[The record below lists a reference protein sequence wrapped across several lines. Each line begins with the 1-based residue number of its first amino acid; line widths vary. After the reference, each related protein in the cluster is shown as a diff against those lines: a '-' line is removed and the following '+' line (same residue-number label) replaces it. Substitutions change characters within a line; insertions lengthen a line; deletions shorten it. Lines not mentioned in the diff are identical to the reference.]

1 MTDAEIQ
8 AWIIDLIESN
18 LDEEDRR
25 LALEWLEIRS
35 VAFEAMKQS
44 GRIADD
50 DLVAMGLKAK
60 GK

>member
-18 LDEEDRR
+18 MDEEDRR
-25 LALEWLEIRS
+25 LALEWLEIRA

-44 GRIADD
+44 GLIADD
-50 DLVAMGLKAK
+50 D
-60 GK
+60 

>member
-18 LDEEDRR
+18 MDEEDRR
-25 LALEWLEIRS
+25 LALEWLEIRAI
-35 VAFEAMKQS
+35 AFEAMKQS
-44 GRIADD
+44 GLIADA